1 MIATV
6 QGSMRERLIEAANE
20 LFYAQGLRAVSV
32 DKVIERAGTTKVTF
46 YRHFQSKDDLIVAYL
61 ESRAELE
68 RNGVDAAIAYGDGD
82 VDVTLGLMADH
93 TGAAACSPGFRGC
106 PFINA
111 AAEYP
116 DPDSAVRKLVDGHRD
131 WWTSAFERLVAP
143 LGLADPAAI
152 ADDLMLLRDGIMVA
166 GYLGEPTK
174 VAASF
179 LRSCQAV
186 ILCAPRASGG

>member
-32 DKVIERAGTTKVTF
+32 DKVIDRAGTTKVTF

-61 ESRAELE
+61 EFRAEQE
-68 RNGVDAAIAYGDGD
+68 RNGVDAAIAHGDGD
-82 VDVTLGLMADH
+82 VDVSLRLMADH
-93 TGAAACSPGFRGC
+93 TGKAACTPGFRGC

-116 DPDSAVRKLVDGHRD
+116 DPDSTVRKVVDAHRA
-131 WWTSAFERLVAP
+131 WWASAFERLVAP
-143 LGLADPAAI
+143 LELADPGAVAE
-152 ADDLMLLRDGIMVA
+152 DLMLLRDGIMVA
-166 GYLGEPTK
+166 GYLGDP
-174 VAASF
+174 VRIAASF

-186 ILCAPRASGG
+186 IRSAARQ